1 MMRRLLLLVL
11 AATVLEFAA
20 FRYLHRDLFS
30 IDAPAAAQAPV
41 ADTRQ
46 QAEAALARPY
56 LSRHHAEA
64 LVAATDRP
72 GLIDLHVAALARL
85 VRDNPG
91 DVSVMLRYA
100 DGLRRQGRLD
110 EAARLFA
117 RVAEAP

>member
-1 MMRRLLLLVL
+1 MRRLLLLVL

-20 FRYLHRDLFS
+20 FRYLHRDLFA

-41 ADTRQ
+41 ANTRQ

-64 LVAATDRP
+64 LVAATDRQ

-110 EAARLFA
+110 EAARVFA